1 MYGTERNHVR
11 ARCTHHRHR
20 HVRLIRPERHHQ
32 LKNRVNRPTKPTDPL
47 PRPVLPLSPSRG
59 DAGDLAYLE
68 TRTPHLRKTVNSD
81 RGEPRRRV
89 GPRVKNGFAI
99 CSILAHSC
107 FLRTFSTNSHVD
119 NHRQLPLLALF
130 AVVTLF

>member
-11 ARCTHHRHR
+11 ARCTHHRQR

-32 LKNRVNRPTKPTDPL
+32 LKNRVNRPNKPTDPL

-68 TRTPHLRKTVNSD
+68 TRTPHLRKTPIEVNQ
-81 RGEPRRRV
+81 GE
-89 GPRVKNGFAI
+89 GSG
-99 CSILAHSC
+99 
-107 FLRTFSTNSHVD
+107 
-119 NHRQLPLLALF
+119 LALKMDLQYAQF
-130 AVVTLF
+130 SHIRASSAHFQLILM